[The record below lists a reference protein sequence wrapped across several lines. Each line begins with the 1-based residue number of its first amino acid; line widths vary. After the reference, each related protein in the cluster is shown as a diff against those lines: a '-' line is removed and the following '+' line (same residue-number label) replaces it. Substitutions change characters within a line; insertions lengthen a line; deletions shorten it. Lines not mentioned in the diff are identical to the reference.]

1 MGIEF
6 GAARHEND
14 TVNPSRTCNG
24 LHEYENFMLIARY
37 GSTMVDQSRG
47 GGRSSVCF
55 IVGHVLP

>member
-6 GAARHEND
+6 GAARHEN
-14 TVNPSRTCNG
+14 PRTCNG